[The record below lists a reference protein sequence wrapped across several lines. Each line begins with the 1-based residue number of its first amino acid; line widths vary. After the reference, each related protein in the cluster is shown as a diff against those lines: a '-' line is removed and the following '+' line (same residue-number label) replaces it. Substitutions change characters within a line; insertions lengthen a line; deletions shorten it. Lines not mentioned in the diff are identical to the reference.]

1 MKKQKIDW
9 INHFI
14 ELIVVFI
21 GITLAF
27 MLNNWRESYNNQQL
41 ENKYL
46 VGFHNDISDDSA
58 ELNTTIKWNEQKLR
72 RVNQFI
78 NDLRK
83 GTAQIDSSLIII
95 GDLVQIHQFLPKLS
109 TFETIKNSGNLNIVT
124 DYNLKDSLIKY
135 YQSFEAKKL
144 QESYYNLYINEYVI
158 PFVYKNVNFLERKII
173 NKNAIN
179 NYEFNNLVLGYH
191 QLLTQ
196 QIDNYKN
203 IHKMNKELKLLFENK
218 D

>member
-1 MKKQKIDW
+1 MKKQNINW
-9 INHFI
+9 INHII

-46 VGFHNDISDDSA
+46 IGFLNDISDDSA
-58 ELNTTIKWNEQKLR
+58 ELNTTIKLNEQKLK

-78 NDLRK
+78 GDLRK
-83 GTAQIDSSLIII
+83 GTVQYDSALVII

-109 TFETIKNSGNLNIVT
+109 TFETIKNSGNLSLIS
-124 DYNLKDSLIKY
+124 DYNLKESLINY
-135 YQSFEAKKL
+135 YQSFEEKKL

-158 PFVYKNVNFLERKII
+158 PFVYKNVNFLEREII

-179 NYEFNNLVLGYH
+179 NYEFSNLILGYH
-191 QLLTQ
+191 QLLNQ
-196 QIDNYKN
+196 QIINYKDIN
-203 IHKMNKELKLLFENK
+203 TRNKELKLLFE
-218 D
+218 DEG